1 MLVGL
6 VDGRSRAGVVIG
18 DAVDDRQDVAP
29 GASALEKPV
38 GGHTSLAGFRA
49 ALVPMSACASLR
61 REAR

>member
-1 MLVGL
+1 MLVSL

-29 GASALEKPV
+29 GARAVEKLV
-38 GGHTSLAGFRA
+38 GGHTSLADFRA
-49 ALVPMSACASLR
+49 ALVPTSACTSLR